1 MRAVTF
7 LWVSVVPA
15 SPASG
20 LEGLVGM
27 GIHPTESEQE
37 NLRGVFVSLNCDLRV
52 TEVGAP
58 GIL

>member
-20 LEGLVGM
+20 LEGLVRDGDPSHRIRA
-27 GIHPTESEQE
+27 GEFEGYIC
-37 NLRGVFVSLNCDLRV
+37 VFEL
-52 TEVGAP
+52 
-58 GIL
+58 